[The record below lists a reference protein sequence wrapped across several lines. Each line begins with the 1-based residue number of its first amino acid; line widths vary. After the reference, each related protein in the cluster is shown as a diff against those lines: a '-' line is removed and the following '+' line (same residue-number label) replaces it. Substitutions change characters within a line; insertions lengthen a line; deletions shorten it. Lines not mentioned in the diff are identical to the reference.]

1 MKVLEATGLIFVAMA
16 FALPSQSFAQDQVPP
31 GVSVSGSHDLDPEAL
46 QVIMSYAMAA
56 QQHFDTVEERD
67 ARRAEYVAPGYFYHG
82 IDGHP
87 IGFQGL
93 TTRQTDNGLEAPV
106 KREIFDVTIHQYEN
120 TALMTYKT
128 WSVVKDRGAM
138 QERLGSNLMVLTKT
152 SEGWRVVS
160 DFLGVQPSEK
170 HIPEAIR
177 TMRSEYLAT
186 EVVSEE

>member
-1 MKVLEATGLIFVAMA
+1 MNIVKTAAVLLASTML
-16 FALPSQSFAQDQVPP
+16 ALPTSALAQDGVPP
-31 GVSVSGSHDLDPEAL
+31 GVSVAGSHDLDPEAL
-46 QVIMSYAMAA
+46 KVIMGYAMAA

-67 ARRAEYVAPGYFYHG
+67 ARRAGFVSPGYFYHG

-87 IGFQGL
+87 IGFDGL

-138 QERLGSNLMVLTKT
+138 QERLGSNMMVLTRT
-152 SEGWRVVS
+152 DEGWRVVS
-160 DFLGVQPSEK
+160 DFLGVEPSEK
-170 HIPEAIR
+170 HIPNNIKA
-177 TMRSEYLAT
+177 MRAEYLAAP
-186 EVVSEE
+186 EPADE